1 MMSGMDDV
9 SVAERHDLERVYR
22 EHGGRLWWAV
32 LAFSGDREI
41 ASDAVAEAFAQA
53 LRAAPGIRAPAN
65 WVWRVAFRVAAG
77 ELKARGRRSEDPIE
91 GTYEMD
97 HQARDVLAALAQLSP
112 RQRSAIALHYYGGY
126 SAREIAAMTGS
137 AAATVA
143 VHLHRGRARLREV
156 LEEADD

>member
-1 MMSGMDDV
+1 MDDV

-22 EHGGRLWWAV
+22 EQGRRLWWAV

-53 LRAAPGIRAPAN
+53 LRAAEGIREPAG
-65 WVWRVAFRVAAG
+65 WVWRVAFRVAAA
-77 ELKARGRRSEDPIE
+77 ELKARGHRSDAPPE
-91 GTYEMD
+91 GSYEMD
-97 HQARDVLAALAQLSP
+97 HRARELLAALARLSP

-126 SAREIAAMTGS
+126 SAREIAAITGS

-143 VHLHRGRARLREV
+143 VHLHRGRKRLREI
-156 LEEADD
+156 LEESDD

>member
-1 MMSGMDDV
+1 MDDV

-22 EHGGRLWWAV
+22 EQGRKLWWAV
-32 LAFSGDREI
+32 LAYSGDREI

-53 LRAAPGIRAPAN
+53 LRAAEGVRAPAN
-65 WVWRVAFRVAAG
+65 WVWRVAFRVAAA
-77 ELKARGRRSEDPIE
+77 ELKGRSRQSDGPVD
-91 GTYEMD
+91 GSYEMD
-97 HQARDVLAALAQLSP
+97 HLARELLAALARLSP

-143 VHLHRGRARLREV
+143 VHLHRGRKRLREI
-156 LEEADD
+156 LEEPDD